1 MLYIDKGMINNSIIP
16 EFSSIF
22 LVMVLQTINPNKT
35 GYSIKPF
42 LVNNEGISVNIW
54 IVAIEYSRLL
64 TNI

>member
-1 MLYIDKGMINNSIIP
+1 
-16 EFSSIF
+16 
-22 LVMVLQTINPNKT
+22 MVLQTINPNKT